1 MYHIHHKIPKHM
13 GGSNNPSNLVR
24 LTVKQHAQAHK
35 KLYEEYGNRL
45 DYIAYKCLSG
55 QIGHEAARIAA
66 IIEGIAKSS
75 KSWSEEY
82 RMKRKVADKNYW
94 KSLTEEEKRE
104 RVSHLDK
111 YQKMSPSEES
121 KKKVSET
128 LMGHEVSEKSRK
140 KISVSVSKYMTEEH
154 RAHLSKKKKEYNLKN
169 PIIPL
174 VCEYCGREGKPPG
187 IYTHIK
193 KCETQKSK

>member
-1 MYHIHHKIPKHM
+1 
-13 GGSNNPSNLVR
+13 
-24 LTVKQHAQAHK
+24 
-35 KLYEEYGNRL
+35 
-45 DYIAYKCLSG
+45 
-55 QIGHEAARIAA
+55 
-66 IIEGIAKSS
+66 
-75 KSWSEEY
+75 
-82 RMKRKVADKNYW
+82 MKRKVADKNYW

-193 KCETQKSK
+193 KCETQKPK